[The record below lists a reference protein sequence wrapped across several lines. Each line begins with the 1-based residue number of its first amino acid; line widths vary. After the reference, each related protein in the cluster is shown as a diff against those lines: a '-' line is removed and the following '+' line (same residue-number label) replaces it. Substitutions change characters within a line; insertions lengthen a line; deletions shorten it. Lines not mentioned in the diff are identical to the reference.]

1 MPLKLFVFSAAVN
14 LLSATVALSATVS
27 VFKDANCGCCGGW
40 IAHMQASGFTV
51 SATNVTPDEMD
62 RVKATG
68 NVRPGAASCHT
79 AFVDGYVIEGH
90 VPASDVAR
98 LLSERPD
105 AIGLAAPGMPGG
117 SPGMEAAAAEP
128 YDVLLI
134 HKDGR
139 TEVYASH

>member
-1 MPLKLFVFSAAVN
+1 MAAAAAG
-14 LLSATVALSATVS
+14 S
-27 VFKDANCGCCGGW
+27 
-40 IAHMQASGFTV
+40 HMQASGFAV

-62 RVKATG
+62 RVKATA
-68 NVRPGAASCHT
+68 NVSPGAASCHT

-98 LLSERPD
+98 LFSERPD

-134 HKDGR
+134 RRDGR
-139 TEVYASH
+139 TEVYATTEIVGVHIVPRRRPMAAWAAARRAIGTRNGEQDT